1 MIRYKLRDMKNGE
14 EIIVVAAYAT
24 LAMAY
29 IAKGVL
35 EENEI
40 PAFLKDEN
48 MTQLY
53 PMFNSPFGG
62 IKLCIMQKDEERALE
77 ILNENELIEK

>member
-1 MIRYKLRDMKNGE
+1 MKNE
-14 EIIVVAAYAT
+14 DEIIVVAVYGT
-24 LAMAY
+24 LAAAH
-29 IAKGVL
+29 IAKGML
-35 EENEI
+35 EEDGI

-62 IKLCIMQKDEERALE
+62 IKLCIMRKDEERVIE
-77 ILNENELIEK
+77 ILKDNELIED

>member
-1 MIRYKLRDMKNGE
+1 MRNED
-14 EIIVVAAYAT
+14 EIIVVAAYQKVVEAN
-24 LAMAY
+24 LAQ
-29 IAKGVL
+29 GLL
-35 EENEI
+35 EENGI

-62 IKLCIMQKDEERALE
+62 IKLCIIRKDQERAIE
-77 ILNENELIEK
+77 ILKENELIEY